1 MKNPIKWILV
11 GHPAV
16 KICIAA
22 AVLAA
27 MTFLLYSGMKVSS
40 KEAFINGRI
49 STILSPLPGQLV
61 LTKQIA
67 PGQIVLAQQLLGNV
81 TTTQA
86 NDQVPGLVNQ
96 RTLLEIQLAE
106 IDKQISGIDSRLQ
119 LYTEQQKQYL
129 AESQTQ
135 KELGE
140 KQSAATLAQLKEEL
154 KAITSQ
160 AGFSKQQLQS
170 YEDLYRKHFISRIEY
185 EQRKSDNRVLQASQQ
200 AKVAELQ
207 QRLLD
212 VNAAK
217 SGLQLSGPRTLDAP
231 QQNQRDISL
240 TIENMKQERGQLL
253 ARQGATVQSIQEIA
267 ALLASRQQAA
277 LSSTFDGVVWDVSAE
292 NGASVQ
298 SGTPIVR
305 ILDCNTRWVEAFFD
319 EADANSLR
327 PGMMVTVHLTSSPKT
342 KWKGTI
348 KTIRAGSGRVEVGE
362 RNVQPPPEIAR
373 RQLPVKVLTAH
384 IDIDWEDIAES
395 ASFCLAGRSV
405 TVNI

>member
-11 GHPAV
+11 GHPIV
-16 KICIAA
+16 KICIAG

-49 STILSPLPGQLV
+49 STILSPLPGHLV
-61 LTKQIA
+61 LTSEIT
-67 PGQIVLAQQLLGNV
+67 PGQNVLAQQQLGSV

-86 NDQVPGLVNQ
+86 NDQVPGLVSQ
-96 RTLLEIQLAE
+96 RSQLEIQLAE
-106 IDKQISGIDSRLQ
+106 IDKQISGIDSRMQ
-119 LYTEQQKQYL
+119 LHTQQKQQYL

-135 KELGE
+135 QMLGE
-140 KQSAATLAQLKEEL
+140 KQSAATLTQLKEEL
-154 KAITSQ
+154 RAITAQ
-160 AGFSKQQLQS
+160 ATFSKQQLQS
-170 YEDLYRKHFISRIEY
+170 YKDLYRKHYISRIEY
-185 EQRKSDNRVLQASQQ
+185 EERKSDNLALQASQQ

-217 SGLQLSGPRTLDAP
+217 SGLQLTGPRTLDAP

-240 TIENMKQERGQLL
+240 TIENMKQEKGQLL
-253 ARQGATVQSIQEIA
+253 ARQKATSQSIKEIT
-267 ALLASRQQAA
+267 ALLASRQQAV
-277 LSSTFDGVVWDVSAE
+277 LSSTFDGVVWDISAE

-305 ILDCNTRWVEAFFD
+305 ILDCHTRWVEAFFD
-319 EADANSLR
+319 EADADKLH
-327 PGMMVTVHLTSSPKT
+327 PGMVVTVHLTSSPQT

-348 KTIRAGSGRVEVGE
+348 KTLRAGSGRVAVGE

-384 IDIDWEDIAES
+384 IDIDWKDTAES
-395 ASFCLAGRSV
+395 TSFCLAGRSV
-405 TVNI
+405 TVTI